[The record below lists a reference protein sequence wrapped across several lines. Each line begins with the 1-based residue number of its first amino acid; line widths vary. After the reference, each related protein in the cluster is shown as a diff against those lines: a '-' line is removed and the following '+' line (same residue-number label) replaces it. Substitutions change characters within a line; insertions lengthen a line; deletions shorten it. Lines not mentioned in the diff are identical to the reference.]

1 MIQLANIPRKS
12 SYWLFTILLSG
23 LFLFTTC
30 DDRIPTDSGKK
41 ETTNSDTYT
50 LKVTAQPFYR
60 DAEGNSYSVGED
72 LTVVGTYTL
81 VIAQLL
87 DSLNTPVAGKLISF
101 DASVGGNSFGS
112 FDVNSTVTD
121 ADGLASAVFND
132 GGQSAYDVPAT
143 ATYEGVTVTA
153 SYVFHD
159 SELDI
164 DYLFEGD
171 VRFDV
176 FDTSEVDLW
185 PYRFRL
191 LKDTDVINMNIDTA
205 KAVISAKLTTK
216 IYGRPMENLE
226 VFFESN
232 KGSLSELSALTDSAG
247 YASVDFRASGDP
259 EDVGVTTI
267 TARYQHPVFGMVS
280 DSVQVSIIDTTFSGC
295 PAYIEI
301 PPAHPGEV
309 MIVGGGGIEST
320 DIEARVYDENGVLV
334 DTPIKVTFTL
344 GPEIPM
350 GANLNN
356 VGPVDTA
363 YTVNGVATV
372 SLNSG
377 TAPGPVRVTAR
388 VEVSCDSTDTTISA
402 TGIPAIIVTGPPN
415 TIFPDVEYTNITP
428 IGGGFYTVPVAT
440 IVYDIWNNPVAD
452 STYVYWTMRVD
463 TANDADGEL
472 YAEIIGVS
480 FTGNMAPDGNSY
492 PGVAWTTITYPSR
505 DIFSVATVGALCF
518 GANGDSVYAEVENSV
533 VMPYYAGVLLITPS
547 SLYWDFSLFG
557 NPATIDVTAT
567 LLDYYNNP
575 VENGRILFSALGASA
590 IYYPFPPI
598 EGNIGVT
605 NASGQCT
612 VTVEYDQ
619 GICAPIPN
627 TDPQI
632 YEDFT
637 SYVSGFLLDPQNTSS
652 DPVEILLVRTY
663 QGTGR

>member
-1 MIQLANIPRKS
+1 MIQPGNTPSKS
-12 SYWLFTILLSG
+12 TFLLFTVFLTG

-41 ETTNSDTYT
+41 ETTTSDTYT

-60 DAEGNSYSVGED
+60 NAEGNSFSVGED
-72 LTVVGTYTL
+72 LTVPDTYTL
-81 VIAQLL
+81 IIAQLL
-87 DSLNTPVAGKLISF
+87 DSLNVPVSGKLISF
-101 DASVGGNSFGS
+101 DASVGGSSFGS
-112 FDVNSTVTD
+112 FDLNSTTTD
-121 ADGLASAVFND
+121 ADGLASVVFND
-132 GGQSAYDVPAT
+132 GGQSAYDDPAT
-143 ATYEGVTVTA
+143 TTYNGVTVTA
-153 SYVFHD
+153 TYVFHD
-159 SELDI
+159 ADLDI
-164 DYLFEGD
+164 DYLFEGH

-176 FDTSEVDLW
+176 FDTSKVDLW

-205 KAVISAKLTTK
+205 KAVILAKLTTK
-216 IYGRPMENLE
+216 IYSHPIENLE

-232 KGSLSELSALTDSAG
+232 KGSLSDLSALTDSAG
-247 YASVDFRASGDP
+247 YAKVEFRASGDP
-259 EDVGVTTI
+259 ADVGVATI
-267 TARYQHPVFGMVS
+267 TARYRHPVFGTVT

-320 DIEARVYDENGVLV
+320 DISAWVYDENGILV

-344 GPEIPM
+344 GPEFPP

-356 VGPVDTA
+356 VGPVDSA

-377 TAPGPVRVTAR
+377 TDPGPVRVKAE
-388 VEVSCDSTDTTISA
+388 VDVSCDSTITTITA

-463 TANDADGEL
+463 SVKDADSIL
-472 YAEIIGVS
+472 YAQIGGVS
-480 FTGNMAPDGNSY
+480 FTGNLAPDGNSY

-505 DIFSVATVGALCF
+505 DIFSVAKVGALCY
-518 GANGDSVYAEVENSV
+518 GANGDPVYAEVQNSV

-575 VENGRILFSALGASA
+575 VENRATFCSAPWGLRPSITLSHPSKVIL
-590 IYYPFPPI
+590 
-598 EGNIGVT
+598 E
-605 NASGQCT
+605 
-612 VTVEYDQ
+612 
-619 GICAPIPN
+619 
-627 TDPQI
+627 
-632 YEDFT
+632 
-637 SYVSGFLLDPQNTSS
+637 
-652 DPVEILLVRTY
+652 
-663 QGTGR
+663 